1 MAFAATNVQR
11 TNIGNLKT
19 TRGDWTGAVGDAAGT
34 IGVEGGRV
42 YFADFNIQPTAPSQY
57 QVSVPYSV
65 STSGAVTTITVYYNE
80 AVTAGEFF
88 IVHS

>member
-19 TRGDWTGAVGDAAGT
+19 TRGDWTGAVGDASGSF
-34 IGVEGGRV
+34 GVEGGRV
-42 YFADFNIQPTAPSQY
+42 YFADFNAQPASGSY
-57 QVSVPYSV
+57 QQQVPYSV
-65 STSGAVTTITVYYNE
+65 SVTGAVATITVYYNE
-80 AVTAGEFF
+80 AVTAGQFF